1 MGTSPFQIFHQEQHF
16 LQLQIFVQQL
26 LLQQQKPYKT
36 YDSYDDGYDAIYDDD
51 DYDEDRYDSDPDYA
65 AGVDDAMDEL
75 DW

>member
-1 MGTSPFQIFHQEQHF
+1 MILVTLVRMILAVTTS
-16 LQLQIFVQQL
+16 
-26 LLQQQKPYKT
+26 
-36 YDSYDDGYDAIYDDD
+36 DSKCHRYDAIYDDD

>member
-1 MGTSPFQIFHQEQHF
+1 M
-16 LQLQIFVQQL
+16 
-26 LLQQQKPYKT
+26 KKT
-36 YDSYDDGYDAIYDDD
+36 IWKNILCAMLVVLTACILCTGAFAAKYDSYDDGYDAIYDDD